1 MNRKCTIK
9 NKVKIIEEAGER
21 YVLKKSNSN
30 LRELFDYLD
39 SRSFYNHPKILG
51 FENDEYRYEY
61 IDERFYPDERKGNDI
76 IEVVS
81 NLHYKT
87 SYYKDVS
94 KNKYRE
100 IYEKISDNID
110 ILKKYFND
118 LINEIENEIY
128 PSPSHYF
135 IERNYSIINSS
146 LNFCERELKTW
157 FKLVENKKKE
167 RVAIIHNNL
176 KTEHYLRSDNGYLIN
191 WDKYVIDTPILDLY
205 KFYQND
211 GLKYDFLDLLEEYNQ
226 HFKLSEEEKKLFFI
240 LISIPKKIENV
251 DNELLNVK
259 NIKNIFDQLYNTR
272 ELVTTANL
280 KEKETK

>member
-1 MNRKCTIK
+1 MNRKCIIK
-9 NKVKIIEEAGER
+9 NKVKIIEEDEAR
-21 YVLKKSNSN
+21 YVLKKSNKN
-30 LRELFDYLD
+30 LKELFDYLD

-51 FENDEYRYEY
+51 VENNEYRYEY
-61 IDERFYPDERKGNDI
+61 IEERFYPDERKGNDI

-100 IYEKISDNID
+100 IYEKINDNIE
-110 ILKKYFND
+110 ILKKYYND

-128 PSPSHYF
+128 PSPSYYF

-146 LNFCERELKTW
+146 LNFCEKELKSW
-157 FKLVENKKKE
+157 FKLVEDKKKE
-167 RVAIIHNNL
+167 RVTIIHNNL
-176 KTEHYLRSDNGYLIN
+176 KTEHFLKRDNGYLIN
-191 WDKYVIDTPILDLY
+191 WDKYVVDTPILDLY

-211 GLKYDFLDLLEEYNQ
+211 GLKYDFIDLLKEYNKN
-226 HFKLSEEEKKLFFI
+226 FSLTEEEKKLFLI
-240 LISIPKKIENV
+240 LISMPKKQEFL

-259 NIKNIFDQLYNTR
+259 NIKNIFDKLYNTK
-272 ELVTTANL
+272 ELVATINF